1 VTRMANSPTR
11 GFVFS
16 RTSRE
21 NNPQERSSS
30 TLRHARVAVR
40 RARARR
46 VARARPEPPR
56 RGWGAGWAA
65 TRRRCHRRRA
75 KRPRR
80 GTARRPVVGGSERR
94 SGRFVGRHAQSR
106 VGGCVVARG
115 LRDGVRDGDDERRA
129 RVRAR
134 RGMRRPGVALRHGR
148 RTSRAISRHGS
159 PRENENRK
167 LRFAVPARARR
178 RATRRGEGVS
188 SRRREERCRRR
199 VRRNR
204 VKRLLII
211 DTVPTS
217 PVFSRARRV
226 AFSGRLPR
234 SLPPPRLRAT
244 SPGSRA

>member
-1 VTRMANSPTR
+1 MTRMANSPTR

-30 TLRHARVAVR
+30 TLRHARVAVS
-40 RARARR
+40 RARSRR
-46 VARARPEPPR
+46 DARARPEPPR
-56 RGWGAGWAA
+56 RGSGAGWAA

-80 GTARRPVVGGSERR
+80 GTARRPVVGSERR

-204 VKRLLII
+204 VKRLLIR

-217 PVFSRARRV
+217 PAFSRARRV